1 MSAILYKLVGGEVA
15 EERVN
20 PLDVANLLE
29 NGYFVSPDLAKAD
42 TNESGKLSNDEIR
55 AAAKEAGIEDYETAR
70 IATLKKKL
78 KNEQD

>member
-1 MSAILYKLVGGEVA
+1 MSAILYKLVDGELKQ
-15 EERVN
+15 ERVN

-29 NGYFVSPDLAKAD
+29 NGYFASPELAKVD
-42 TNESGKLSNDEIR
+42 KNESGKLSNDEIR
-55 AAAKEAGIEDYETAR
+55 EAAKAAGIEDYETAR